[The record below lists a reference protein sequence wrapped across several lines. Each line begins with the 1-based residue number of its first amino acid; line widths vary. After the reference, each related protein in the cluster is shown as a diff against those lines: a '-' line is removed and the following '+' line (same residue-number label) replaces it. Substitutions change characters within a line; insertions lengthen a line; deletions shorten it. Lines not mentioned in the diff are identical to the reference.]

1 MFAQDIK
8 KFIVRWNDLYPID
21 YVWRK
26 KYNIPFGSEKHKE
39 VDFIDML
46 VDFEEQLMVEKS
58 LRGGESDEDDNLL
71 LDGRKVVKM
80 TKQEIDDDFD
90 NLDVSKYN

>member
-46 VDFEEQLMVEKS
+46 VDFEEQIMVDKA
-58 LRGGESDEDDNLL
+58 LRSDEDSEFDHLL
-71 LDGRKVVKM
+71 PDGSEVVKM
-80 TKQEIDDDFD
+80 TKAEIDEEFD
-90 NLDVSKYN
+90 KIDLTKFN